1 MIQALYR
8 PRKTGKT
15 TELVSWLIKV
25 KEFLLV
31 VKHTEMKREWVS
43 RGIPEERIIVY
54 TTLDKFKS
62 NVVGHN
68 FERIGIDNFWYL
80 NDPTELVDYCS
91 FIAEDVVI
99 VLDKDEHFK
108 FTTKLI

>member
-31 VKHTEMKREWVS
+31 VKHTEMKRE
-43 RGIPEERIIVY
+43 
-54 TTLDKFKS
+54 
-62 NVVGHN
+62 
-68 FERIGIDNFWYL
+68 
-80 NDPTELVDYCS
+80 
-91 FIAEDVVI
+91 
-99 VLDKDEHFK
+99 
-108 FTTKLI
+108 